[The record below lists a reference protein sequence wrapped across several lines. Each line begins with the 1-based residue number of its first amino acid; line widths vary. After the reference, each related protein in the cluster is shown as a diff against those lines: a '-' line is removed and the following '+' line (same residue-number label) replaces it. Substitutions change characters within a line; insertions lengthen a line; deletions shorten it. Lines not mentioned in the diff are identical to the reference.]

1 MLHSYDNTNIQ
12 YYIDSYSDMITRIAC
27 TNLTNLSDV
36 QDVLQD
42 VFIKL
47 LKYGKPFADRNHEKA
62 WIIRVT
68 VNTCRDYNKSFWRTN
83 VDLVQEQIIHVRDRV
98 EKNELIATVRSIPHK
113 YANVIYLH
121 YYEGYSVAEISELL
135 GKKKNTVL
143 SHLRRGRI
151 LLKSVLEGED

>member
-98 EKNELIATVRSIPHK
+98 ENNELIATVRSIHTYPGYRQHCH
-113 YANVIYLH
+113 IYLCTGFIIPCDFH
-121 YYEGYSVAEISELL
+121 GSQRNRLFRYV
-135 GKKKNTVL
+135 
-143 SHLRRGRI
+143 R
-151 LLKSVLEGED
+151 